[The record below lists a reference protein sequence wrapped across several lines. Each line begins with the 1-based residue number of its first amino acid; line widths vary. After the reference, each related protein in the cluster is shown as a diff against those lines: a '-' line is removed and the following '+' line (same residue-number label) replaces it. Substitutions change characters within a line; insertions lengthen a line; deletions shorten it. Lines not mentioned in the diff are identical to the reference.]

1 MVGSRYIFVKWI
13 CTMNNA
19 PHTHILISR
28 FYWKK
33 KVVMSCEKDGQ
44 ENYIFK
50 IAKVIPLFQVS
61 TKNKILALVL
71 VFILEILLNCML
83 TNYWLYV
90 IIVV

>member
-1 MVGSRYIFVKWI
+1 MNLHNEQ
-13 CTMNNA
+13 CTT
-19 PHTHILISR
+19 HTHFNIQILL
-28 FYWKK
+28 KK